1 MKARELDPVKK
12 YVKDKLLQ
20 NELENLQLKKQIVL
34 QNRKYKSAK
43 VPARSPTKEKEMDQ
57 ATSEL
62 FEIVDVMHGDESMS
76 VKPWLGA
83 IREPKNH
90 PPINPKIPDQEYA
103 IEFVYGYKSEDVRQN
118 LFYNAKRRPVY
129 MTAALGIILDPGRER
144 KQIIFGGGETK

>member
-1 MKARELDPVKK
+1 
-12 YVKDKLLQ
+12 
-20 NELENLQLKKQIVL
+20 VL

-43 VPARSPTKEKEMDQ
+43 VPARSPTKEKQMDQ